1 MFGKPQWFRK
11 KTVGWGLRPVSWK
24 GWGYALS
31 WAAVICVPFIAL
43 LVHHKLFESLVW
55 VVAMMFALLWD
66 VQQVMR
72 ELGRPTRHDA
82 DLLIDS
88 DILIID
94 EDTQPDPTHHATR
107 SYDLHVGR

>member
-1 MFGKPQWFRK
+1 MFGKPHWFRK
-11 KTVGWGLRPVSWK
+11 KTVGWGLRPVS
-24 GWGYALS
+24 GRAGGMLFA

-72 ELGRPTRHDA
+72 ELSATDTRRFGPLD
-82 DLLIDS
+82 
-88 DILIID
+88 
-94 EDTQPDPTHHATR
+94 
-107 SYDLHVGR
+107 